1 MRAIEDCSAYEPD
14 IKKVTTANSFVASGR
29 VVYIV
34 AKYSNGKDSK
44 YRSKEKNKKGDN
56 KQKNYYYAY
65 DRETKIQL
73 GGHWDKE
80 YLINFL
86 IQQDLSCLGGQQ
98 SLF

>member
-1 MRAIEDCSAYEPD
+1 MRATEDCNVYEPD
-14 IKKVTTANSFVASGR
+14 IKRVAKSNSFVASGR
-29 VVYIV
+29 VIYIV
-34 AKYSNGKDSK
+34 KKESSGKTSK
-44 YRSKEKNKKGDN
+44 I
-56 KQKNYYYAY
+56 YYAY